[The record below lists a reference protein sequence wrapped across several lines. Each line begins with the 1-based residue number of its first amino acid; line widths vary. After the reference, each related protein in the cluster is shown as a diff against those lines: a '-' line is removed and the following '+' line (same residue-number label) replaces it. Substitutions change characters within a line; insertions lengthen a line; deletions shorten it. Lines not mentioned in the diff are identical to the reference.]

1 MAGDGQAHDLALPLP
16 TGCLDLHQAA
26 PCRHGQTFALTHPGQ
41 EIAKTAAQPGWRNR
55 FEALVS
61 LARNHLPPVGEG
73 QLPGHALIALPRLAR
88 RGGDHLGNRQPG
100 IVTRQLQRHAI
111 LIEWPIGC
119 FDPPVIATRRH
130 IEAAGTDLNALL
142 NQAAMQFTA
151 GMQGHGMLPDLRPV
165 RHRQRIAR
173 PEVLIDRELAGQP
186 RPVRA
191 QGGVD
196 LQGMH
201 R

>member
-1 MAGDGQAHDLALPLP
+1 
-16 TGCLDLHQAA
+16 
-26 PCRHGQTFALTHPGQ
+26 
-41 EIAKTAAQPGWRNR
+41 
-55 FEALVS
+55 
-61 LARNHLPPVGEG
+61 
-73 QLPGHALIALPRLAR
+73 
-88 RGGDHLGNRQPG
+88 
-100 IVTRQLQRHAI
+100 
-111 LIEWPIGC
+111 
-119 FDPPVIATRRH
+119 
-130 IEAAGTDLNALL
+130 
-142 NQAAMQFTA
+142 MQFTA

-186 RPVRA
+186 LPVRA